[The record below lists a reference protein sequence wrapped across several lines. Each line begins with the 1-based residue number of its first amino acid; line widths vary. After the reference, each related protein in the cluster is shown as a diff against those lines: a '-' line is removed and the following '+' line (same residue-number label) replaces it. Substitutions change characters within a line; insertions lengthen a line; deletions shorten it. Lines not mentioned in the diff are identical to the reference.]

1 MNDYKKRFKDS
12 VKEHMIKDLKLPKDL
27 ILGTSI
33 LSVTGSFE
41 AFVENYKGILECGG
55 DKILIQTKDGR
66 ITFIGTNLC
75 VDYYTNDEMKITGK
89 INQIIFM

>member
-1 MNDYKKRFKDS
+1 MDHNKKSLKDG
-12 VKEHMIKDLKLPKDL
+12 VKEHMIRDLKFPKDL
-27 ILGTSI
+27 IYGTSL

-41 AFVENYKGILECGG
+41 AFVENYKGILECCN
-55 DKILIQTKDGR
+55 DKILIQTNHGR
-66 ITFIGTNLC
+66 IAFIGKNLC